1 MPGTRA
7 KKRIGLTFSEVYD
20 YLRSRGLSRN
30 HALGMAQNIE
40 AESNFDPHVVNSIGA
55 TGLFQHLGDRRE
67 KLIRFIQGDLSNWR
81 GQIDFAL
88 QERDIISYLAR
99 EFETPQDATKHF
111 TIHFERPENK
121 RENAEKRAVM
131 LTKRLEKLPG
141 RFKDGGSVAEPKE
154 KGRFVIP
161 GVEGYLNIPM
171 QELREAIGDK
181 RTRDELFDTAPW
193 QPAEPDPEVAL
204 PAPLRSERP
213 SDHPFADDEPAMR
226 RYLRG
231 MGVEGTLQAS
241 KDLAFSLNNTWGVSP
256 DQTAQ
261 VLEIARR
268 NGVSEDVV
276 AGDPEKWASM
286 EEARRIY
293 ARITERNED
302 GSFMFPTAV
311 EFLRNPDK
319 MRVAN
324 DDVDWITAID
334 QGIKA
339 SRREGESYLQT
350 LGRDFA
356 AGTVAFAGAFSNY
369 PGTMAR
375 VTYELYGASMINK
388 VAEVFGKRDVA
399 RDEAPE
405 WLTDN
410 SMTQFFDAWE
420 NQVSAYSAPGGEL
433 FPLVERVSQ
442 GDFFALL
449 GLPREITRGVAYTA
463 PQVVSIVIGGMSMLV
478 GTVFAEEYNAAREEG
493 KVPVLAAT
501 DAALTAG
508 VEYATEKMGTERLVK
523 QIFRG
528 TAKKG
533 VGGIAKEGTIQFIEE
548 FAASV
553 GGSYVDVL
561 TGSEAKDTRTVVLE
575 GVAEGSIGLGTGIG
589 MSSSAQAVGVAAR
602 QVAKLPEAGMVFG
615 QVNDLTKKIIR
626 KNQEQ
631 SAFNTIRE
639 GIGESA
645 LAQRDE
651 DSAKEYVNE
660 NLRQNGLDQNV
671 YVDPAAF
678 VAYQENLSDQQ
689 KKAIWQ
695 YFGISPEAV
704 SAAIEAG
711 ESIPIPKAEAAIA
724 EKKFDIEGVWDQL
737 DESMRF
743 FNEDVNVEEID
754 MAVRNI
760 EKLNEELKKKV
771 MEIQEQFT
779 LPEQLKSVREV
790 LIREQKMP
798 AEEVDVNMMVMM
810 AGFSSIAKRLGIP
823 VNEYVEDVLG
833 FSVEAS
839 KEDVIRG
846 MTEMQPGRTVLTV
859 FKNASRDTFMHE
871 VGHVFQNE
879 IGRILDSGVELD
891 EDFRSSMEEM
901 RKKDPEEFV
910 NLFTAYLSEGQAP
923 SIKLVEPFR
932 MFRKYIQQVYR
943 TVGESLGVEL
953 SDDARRFFDLLLA
966 SQTDIDSAGQFYAQ
980 LEELEEKFTE
990 EVEGEETEVG
1000 SEAAKDTNDKKKEAV
1015 HTAEEK
1021 QIKQYLRAYFDNVK
1035 DKSAIKAETTN
1046 LVNDLP
1052 EYKAIK
1058 TVREAGGFR
1067 MQDVTDFISVEDA
1080 TELKEDK
1087 KGLFSKAKNPKKYIT
1102 PIDAAFQ
1109 AGFNSV
1115 EEMFD
1120 AIRLA
1125 PPKKDKINELFE
1137 KELNRIE
1144 ESVKSRVL
1152 HTKDGTSATPAD
1164 EAMHDEKFIAGM
1176 LAEAA
1181 YMAEMAERK
1190 QMALD
1195 RKIVA
1200 QALNTWAK
1208 RFILRLPLKTAA
1220 RVKHMLIKESTAA
1233 KRAIHAMERD
1243 KWDEAYTY
1251 QEDRLRWFYA
1261 AKQGIDA
1268 RKFLDKMRRRYS
1280 VGAVLSKLTPGK
1292 GRTGVENQY
1301 ADIVIALM
1309 NEFNVGSKIKRDGT
1323 VVRPE
1328 AFEGKKAWQEV
1339 VRDIDES
1346 VLEYLPDWIVKG
1358 EKPEW
1363 FISWEDLTYEQVQEL
1378 DGALQ
1383 SLITFGSDK
1392 LYSMNE
1398 ADWKSFSNW
1407 KDRSI
1412 ESMRGLKEKKVSDP
1426 ATWWGQLQRKMAR
1439 AAVSFTKF
1447 EFLFDRLDGY
1457 VTGKGKGFGPLR
1469 SFFNSLIAAEDQSH
1483 TIKHEVIE
1491 AAAPAKAVLADAMQ
1505 RLERDYGVEGR
1516 KLIAGRRYKSVE
1528 IPGLPVPEVLKKKKG
1543 YQSFTA
1549 DMLVFMA
1556 YNLGNAGNREVLKSG
1571 YNFTEA
1577 QCDLILSLFTKKE
1590 LEAFQAVGDA
1600 TELLFKYSDK
1610 THFALSNRRMAKVE
1624 PEPMEVLSADGQ
1636 MVNLRGWYYP
1646 LKYDNVL
1653 SGRHFTEEEMAR
1665 QELNA
1670 VMYRTTPEAGH
1681 TKARKAGVSMAPELS
1696 ESVWVQHVERAAKYA
1711 SHSLVLRDAARLFG
1725 NSDWQEQLDVT
1736 LGAEESRLVRK
1747 EIRKW
1752 ISDQTLPYVPKMRD
1766 DMFQRALISQHRLG
1780 VSVILGFNLGVALN
1794 QRLGILNAMSVLGQ
1808 DGKGSWRYL
1817 NRARKKV
1824 AFHEHLFGRST
1835 DKTYKELLKVS
1846 AQLRI
1851 REDHLNKILLDM
1863 KQDMV
1868 PTGRHKGTKFF
1879 GRRITIKDVQ
1889 EFGFEIL
1896 KSQDRSIIMPIY
1908 LASVEKFMEIN
1919 TEIRNPDVRLKKA
1932 YEYADSII
1940 RAHQPG
1946 SALAEM
1952 NPLER
1957 KDSMMKLWTAF
1968 MSFQFT
1974 FGGRLLSMAE
1984 AWRSGAVTAKQM
1996 GRFFAYE
2003 VLAASFAYNIF
2014 RFSVT
2019 MEWPEDWQEW
2029 LQELFVWGPINQ
2041 AVAWVPFARNIP
2053 FALEREGPDIAKNIF
2068 LFPAAKNITT
2078 QIEGVRTMY
2087 KFVTGEEEF
2096 EALLYALAK
2105 SVEAGT
2111 GIPFVRFVESTKK
2124 SYNNLSENLE

>member
-1 MPGTRA
+1 MPRTRA
-7 KKRIGLTFSEVYD
+7 KKRTGPTFSEVYD

-30 HALGMAQNIE
+30 HALGMAQNAE
-40 AESNFDPHVVNSIGA
+40 AESGLDPQIVNSIGA
-55 TGLFQHLGDRRE
+55 AGLFQHLGSRKE
-67 KLIRFIQGDLSNWR
+67 KLMKFIGYDLSNWK
-81 GQIDFAL
+81 GQVDFAL
-88 QERDIISYLAR
+88 QEKDIISYLSR
-99 EFETPQDATKHF
+99 DFESPQEATKHF
-111 TIHFERPENK
+111 TVHFERPENK
-121 RENAEKRAVM
+121 HEHAEKRAAM

-141 RFKDGGSVAEPKE
+141 QFKEGKTVAEPSETGK
-154 KGRFVIP
+154 FVLP
-161 GVEGYLNIPM
+161 GIEGYLNVPLE
-171 QELREAIGDK
+171 ELREAIGDK
-181 RTRDELFDTAPW
+181 RTRDELFETVPW
-193 QPAEPDPEVAL
+193 QPAEPDAEVAIPRALL
-204 PAPLRSERP
+204 PERS
-213 SDHPFADDEPAMR
+213 SDHPFAADEPAMR
-226 RYLRG
+226 EYLRR

-241 KDLAFSLNNTWGVSP
+241 KDLAFSLNNTWGISP

-261 VLEIARR
+261 VLDIARR

-286 EEARRIY
+286 EQARKIY
-293 ARITERNED
+293 TRLTERKED

-324 DDVDWITAID
+324 DDVDWVTAID

-339 SRREGESYLQT
+339 SRREGEGYLQT
-350 LGRDFA
+350 LGRDFV
-356 AGTVAFAGAFSNY
+356 AGTAGFARNIVNY

-375 VTYELYGASMINK
+375 LEYELYGSDAINAVAS
-388 VAEVFGKRDVA
+388 VFGKKDFA
-399 RDEAPE
+399 SDEAPE
-405 WLTDN
+405 WFTDN
-410 SMTQFFDAWE
+410 GMTQLFDGWQ
-420 NQVSAYSAPGGEL
+420 NSVSSYSDPAGGLVSQIERISQGEL
-433 FPLVERVSQ
+433 F
-442 GDFFALL
+442 ALT
-449 GLPREITRGVAYTA
+449 GLPREITRGVAYNA
-463 PQVVSIVIGGMSMLV
+463 PQVISMILAGMPILV
-478 GTVFAEEYNAAREEG
+478 ASVFSEEYNTAREEG
-493 KVPVLAAT
+493 KIPILSAT
-501 DAALTAG
+501 DAALTAA
-508 VEYATEKMGTERLVK
+508 VEYVTEKMGTERLIK
-523 QIFRG
+523 QIFQG
-528 TAKKG
+528 TAETGVKG
-533 VGGIAKEGTIQFIEE
+533 VVKHGATQFIEE
-548 FAASV
+548 FAASI
-553 GGSYVDVL
+553 GGSYVDIL
-561 TGSEAKDTRTVVLE
+561 TGSEDKGGKAIQAT
-575 GVAEGSIGLGTGIG
+575 AEGLIGFGTGVG
-589 MSSSAQAVGVAAR
+589 MSSSAQAVNVAAR
-602 QVAKLPEAGMVFG
+602 QASNLSEAGTVFSK
-615 QVNDLTKKIIR
+615 VKDLTNKVIR

-639 GIGESA
+639 GMGESA
-645 LAQRDE
+645 LVQRDE
-651 DSAKEYVNE
+651 ESAKEYINE
-660 NLRQNGLDQNV
+660 NLRENGLDQNV
-671 YVDPAAF
+671 YVDAAAL
-678 VAYQENLSDQQ
+678 VAYQENLDENQ
-689 KKAIWQ
+689 KKAIWK

-704 SAAIEAG
+704 SAAAEAG

-724 EKKFDIEGVWDQL
+724 EKKFDIEGIWDQL
-737 DESMRF
+737 DEAMRF
-743 FNEDVNVEEID
+743 FNEDATGEEFD
-754 MAVRNI
+754 MAVQEIQRINGELQ
-760 EKLNEELKKKV
+760 EKIA
-771 MEIQEQFT
+771 EIQEQFT
-779 LPEQLKSVREV
+779 LPEQLKAVRET
-790 LIREQKMP
+790 LIKEQKMP
-798 AEEVDVNMMVMM
+798 AEEVDANMMVMM
-810 AGFSSIAKRLGIP
+810 AGFSSIAKRLDIP
-823 VNEYVEDVLG
+823 VNEYVENVLG
-833 FSVEAS
+833 FSVRTS
-839 KEDVIRG
+839 KEDAVRG
-846 MTEMQPGRTVLTV
+846 MTEMQPGQTVLTL
-859 FKNASRDTFMHE
+859 FRNASRDTFMHE

-891 EDFRSSMEEM
+891 EDFKSSMEEM

-923 SIKLVEPFR
+923 SIKLIEPFR

-943 TVGESLGVEL
+943 TVGEGLGVEL

-990 EVEGEETEVG
+990 EVEGEETEVVN
-1000 SEAAKDTNDKKKEAV
+1000 EVAKEVNGKKKEAV

-1021 QIKQYLRAYFDNVK
+1021 QIKQYMKAYFDNVK
-1035 DKSAIKAETTN
+1035 DKSDIKAEITG

-1052 EYKAIK
+1052 EYQAIK
-1058 TVREAGGFR
+1058 IVKDAGGFR
-1067 MQDVTDFISVEDA
+1067 MQDVVDFVSAEDA
-1080 TELKEDK
+1080 AEIREEK
-1087 KGLFSKAKNPKKYIT
+1087 KGFFSKAKNPKKYIT
-1102 PIDAAFQ
+1102 PISAASQ
-1109 AGFNSV
+1109 AGFKSV

-1144 ESVKSRVL
+1144 ESIRSRVF

-1164 EAMHDEKFIAGM
+1164 ESMHDEKFIAGM
-1176 LAEAA
+1176 LAEAV

-1195 RKIVA
+1195 RKIVV

-1208 RFILRLPLKTAA
+1208 RFILRLSLKTAA

-1233 KRAIHAMERD
+1233 KKAIHAMERD
-1243 KWDEAYTY
+1243 KWDEAYTH
-1251 QEDRLRWFYA
+1251 QENRLRWFYA

-1268 RKFLDKMRRRYS
+1268 RRFLEKMRRRYS
-1280 VGAVLSKLTPGK
+1280 AGAVLSKLTPGK

-1309 NEFNVGSKIKRDGT
+1309 NEYNMGSKVKRDGT

-1358 EKPEW
+1358 EKPER
-1363 FISWEDLTYEQVQEL
+1363 FTSWDDLTYEQAQEL
-1378 DGALQ
+1378 DAALQ

-1398 ADWKSFSNW
+1398 EEWESFSNW
-1407 KDRSI
+1407 KDKSI

-1469 SFFNSLIAAEDQSH
+1469 SFFNSLIAAEDQSQ

-1505 RLERDYGVEGR
+1505 RLEKEYGVEGR
-1516 KLIAGRRYKSVE
+1516 KFIAGRLYRSVE

-1571 YNFTEA
+1571 YNLTES

-1600 TELLFKYSDK
+1600 TELLFKHSDK
-1610 THFALSNRRMAKVE
+1610 THFALSNRHMAKVE
-1624 PEPMEVLSADGQ
+1624 PEPMEVVSADGEA
-1636 MVNLRGWYYP
+1636 VTLRGWYYP

-1725 NSDWQEQLDVT
+1725 NSEWQEQLDNT

-1752 ISDQTLPYVPKMRD
+1752 ISDQTLPYIPKMRD
-1766 DMFQRALISQHRLG
+1766 DTFQRALISQHRLG
-1780 VSVILGFNLGVALN
+1780 VSVILGWNIGVALN

-1808 DGKGSWRYL
+1808 DGKGSWKYL

-1824 AFHEHLFGRST
+1824 AFHEHLYGRST
-1835 DKTYKELLKVS
+1835 DKTYKELLKIS

-1863 KQDMV
+1863 KRDMV
-1868 PTGRHKGTKFF
+1868 PTGRHKGVNFF
-1879 GRRITIKDVQ
+1879 GRRITIQDIQ

-1896 KSQDRSIIMPIY
+1896 KAQDRAIIMPIY

-1957 KDSMMKLWTAF
+1957 KDSMMKLFTAF

-1974 FGGRLLSMAE
+1974 FGGRFLSMAE
-1984 AWRSGAVTAKQM
+1984 AWRSGAVTTKQM

-2003 VLAASFAYNIF
+2003 VFAASFAYNIF

-2019 MEWPEDWQEW
+2019 MDWPEDWQEW
-2029 LQELFVWGPINQ
+2029 LQELFMWGPINQ
-2041 AVAWVPFARNIP
+2041 SVAWIPFVRNAPFA
-2053 FALEREGPDIAKNIF
+2053 FERGEYDFAKNIF
-2068 LFPAAKNITT
+2068 LFPAGKNVAT
-2078 QIEGVRTMY
+2078 QLEAVYSMY
-2087 KFVTGEEEF
+2087 KFATGDEEF
-2096 EALLYALAK
+2096 EALLYSLAK
-2105 SVEAGT
+2105 ATEAGT

-2124 SYNNLSENLE
+2124 SYDSLSENLD

>member
-1 MPGTRA
+1 MPRSRA
-7 KKRIGLTFSEVYD
+7 KERVGPTFSEVYD

-30 HALGMAQNIE
+30 HALGMAQNAE
-40 AESNFDPHVVNSIGA
+40 AESGLDPLVVNSIGA
-55 TGLFQHLGDRRE
+55 TGLFQHLGSRKR
-67 KLIRFIQGDLSNWR
+67 KLMRFVQGDLSNWR

-88 QERDIISYLAR
+88 QEKDITSYLAR
-99 EFETPQDATKHF
+99 DFKSPQDATKHF

-121 RENAEKRAVM
+121 YENAEKRAAV

-141 RFKDGGSVAEPKE
+141 RFKDGNSVAEPKE
-154 KGRFVIP
+154 KGRFILP

-181 RTRDELFDTAPW
+181 RTRDELFETSPW
-193 QPAEPDPEVAL
+193 IPAEPNPEVAL
-204 PAPLRSERP
+204 PTSLRSERS
-213 SDHPFADDEPAMR
+213 SDHPFANDEPAMR
-226 RYLRG
+226 GYLRR

-276 AGDPEKWASM
+276 AEDPEKWASM

-293 ARITERNED
+293 TRITERNDD
-302 GSFMFPTAV
+302 GTFMFPTAV

-339 SRREGESYLQT
+339 SRREGEGYLKT
-350 LGRDFA
+350 LGRDFV
-356 AGTVAFAGAFSNY
+356 AGSAGFTRNIVNY

-375 VTYELYGASMINK
+375 LQYELYGSDMINA
-388 VAEVFGKRDVA
+388 VAGVFGRKDLA
-399 RDEAPE
+399 SDEAPE
-405 WLTDN
+405 WFTDN
-410 SMTQFFDAWE
+410 GMTQLFDGWQ
-420 NQVSAYSAPGGEL
+420 NSVSAYSDPGGG
-433 FPLVERVSQ
+433 LVSQIERISQ
-442 GDFFALL
+442 GDLFALT
-449 GLPREITRGVAYTA
+449 GLPREITRGVAYNA
-463 PQVVSIVIGGMSMLV
+463 PQVISMILTGMPVLV
-478 GTVFAEEYNAAREEG
+478 ASVFSEEYNAAREEG
-493 KVPVLAAT
+493 KIPVLAAT
-501 DAALTAG
+501 DAALTAA
-508 VEYATEKMGTERLVK
+508 VEYVTEKMGTERLIK

-528 TAKKG
+528 TAETGVKG
-533 VGGIAKEGTIQFIEE
+533 VVKHGATQFVEE

-553 GGSYVDVL
+553 GGSYVDIA
-561 TGSEAKDTRTVVLE
+561 TGSEDKGGKAIQAT
-575 GVAEGSIGLGTGIG
+575 AEGLVGFGTGVG
-589 MSSSAQAVGVAAR
+589 MSSSAQAVNVAAR
-602 QVAKLPEAGMVFG
+602 QASNLPEAKLVFNK
-615 QVNDLTKKIIR
+615 VSELTNKVIR

-639 GIGESA
+639 GMGESA

-651 DSAKEYVNE
+651 ESAKEYINE

-671 YVDPAAF
+671 YVDAAAF
-678 VAYQENLSDQQ
+678 VAYQEKLDENQ
-689 KKAIWQ
+689 KKAIWR
-695 YFGISPEAV
+695 YFGISPEVV
-704 SAAIEAG
+704 SAAVEAG
-711 ESIPIPKAEAAIA
+711 EFIPIPKAEAAIV
-724 EKKFDIEGVWDQL
+724 EKKFDIDGVWDQL
-737 DESMRF
+737 DEAMRF
-743 FNEDVNVEEID
+743 FNEDATAEEFD
-754 MAVRNI
+754 MAVRDIQRING
-760 EKLNEELKKKV
+760 ELQERIA
-771 MEIQEQFT
+771 EIREQFI

-790 LIREQKMP
+790 LIKEQKMP
-798 AEEVDVNMMVMM
+798 AEEVDANMMVMM
-810 AGFSSIAKRLGIP
+810 AGFSSTAKRLGIP
-823 VNEYVEDVLG
+823 VNEYVEGILG
-833 FSVEAS
+833 FSVKAS
-839 KEDVIRG
+839 KEDDVRG
-846 MTEMQPGRTVLTV
+846 MTEMQPGQTVLTL
-859 FKNASRDTFMHE
+859 FRNASRDTFMHE

-879 IGRILDSGVELD
+879 VGRVLDSGVELD

-910 NLFTAYLSEGQAP
+910 NLFTTYLSEGQAP

-943 TVGESLGVEL
+943 TVGEGLGVEL

-990 EVEGEETEVG
+990 EVEGEEIEVDN
-1000 SEAAKDTNDKKKEAV
+1000 EAAKDANDKKKEAV
-1015 HTAEEK
+1015 QTAGEK
-1021 QIKQYLRAYFDNVK
+1021 QIKQYLKAYFDNVK
-1035 DKSAIKAETTN
+1035 DKSDIKAETTR

-1052 EYKAIK
+1052 EYQAIK
-1058 TVREAGGFR
+1058 VVKEAGGFR
-1067 MQDVTDFISVEDA
+1067 MGDVVDFISAEDA
-1080 TELKEDK
+1080 AEMKEDK

-1102 PIDAAFQ
+1102 PIDAASQ

-1137 KELNRIE
+1137 KELDRIE
-1144 ESVKSRVL
+1144 EGIRSRVF
-1152 HTKDGTSATPAD
+1152 HIKDGTSATPAD
-1164 EAMHDEKFIAGM
+1164 ESMHDEKFIAGM

-1233 KRAIHAMERD
+1233 KKAIHAMERD

-1280 VGAVLSKLTPGK
+1280 AGAVLSKLTPGK

-1339 VRDIDES
+1339 VRDIDET
-1346 VLEYLPDWIVKG
+1346 VLEYLPDWIVRG
-1358 EKPEW
+1358 ERPEG
-1363 FISWEDLTYEQVQEL
+1363 FTSWEDLTYEQVQEL

-1383 SLITFGSDK
+1383 SLITFGSEQ
-1392 LYSMNE
+1392 LYSKNLAE
-1398 ADWKSFSNW
+1398 WESVSNL

-1412 ESMRGLKEKKVSDP
+1412 ESMKSLKEKKVSDP

-1469 SFFNSLIAAEDQSH
+1469 SVFNSLIAAEDQYH
-1483 TIKHEVIE
+1483 TVMHEVVE
-1491 AAAPAKAVLADAMQ
+1491 SAAPAKAVLADAMQ
-1505 RLERDYGVEGR
+1505 RFEREYGTEGR
-1516 KLIAGRRYKSVE
+1516 KLIAGRLYRSIEV
-1528 IPGLPVPEVLKKKKG
+1528 PGLPVPEVLKKKKG
-1543 YQSFTA
+1543 YQNFTA
-1549 DMLVFMA
+1549 DMLVYIA

-1571 YNFTEA
+1571 YGFTEA
-1577 QCDLILSLFTKKE
+1577 QCDMILSLFTEKE
-1590 LEAFQAVGDA
+1590 LKAFQEVGDA
-1600 TELLFKYSDK
+1600 TEKLFKYSDN
-1610 THFALSNRRMAKVE
+1610 THFALTNRHMSKVE
-1624 PEPMEVLSADGQ
+1624 PEPMEVLSADGKAVQ
-1636 MVNLRGWYYP
+1636 LQGWYYP

-1711 SHSLVLRDAARLFG
+1711 SHSLVLRDIARLFG
-1725 NSDWQEQLDVT
+1725 NSEWQEQLDNT
-1736 LGAEESRLVRK
+1736 LGAEESRLIRK

-1752 ISDQTLPYVPKMRD
+1752 ISDQALPYVPKMRD
-1766 DMFQRALISQHRLG
+1766 NTFQRVLLSQHRLG
-1780 VSVILGFNLGVALN
+1780 VSVILGYNVGVSLI
-1794 QRLGILNAMSVLGQ
+1794 QRLGIFNAMDVLGQ
-1808 DGKGSWRYL
+1808 DGKGSWKYL

-1824 AFHEHLFGRST
+1824 AFHEHMFGRSV
-1835 DKTYKELLKVS
+1835 DKTYRELQKVS
-1846 AQLRI
+1846 PQLRI

-1863 KQDMV
+1863 KRDMT
-1868 PTGRHKGTKFF
+1868 PTGRHKGMNFF
-1879 GRRITIKDVQ
+1879 GRRITIRDVQ

-1908 LASVEKFMEIN
+1908 LASVEKFMEVN
-1919 TEIRNPDVRLKKA
+1919 TEIRDPDVRLKKA

-1957 KDSMMKLWTAF
+1957 EDSMMKLFVGF

-1974 FGGRLLSMAE
+1974 FGGKFVSNIE
-1984 AWRSGAVTAKQM
+1984 AWRSGNMTTKQM
-1996 GRFFAYE
+1996 SRFVVHQLIAPMM
-2003 VLAASFAYNIF
+2003 AYNIF
-2014 RFSVT
+2014 RFAIAS
-2019 MEWPEDWQEW
+2019 EWPEDWQEW
-2029 LQELFVWGPINQ
+2029 LRELFVWGPINQ
-2041 AVAWVPFARNIP
+2041 AVAWVPFVRNIP
-2053 FALEREGPDIAKNIF
+2053 YTIETGIDPSKGIF
-2068 LFPAAKNITT
+2068 LFPAAKNLET
-2078 QIEGVRTMY
+2078 QY
-2087 KFVTGEEEF
+2087 KAVESMFRFATGDEEF
-2096 EALLYALAK
+2096 EALLYSLAK
-2105 SVEAGT
+2105 GAEATT
-2111 GIPFVRFVESTKK
+2111 GIPAVRFVESSKK
-2124 SYNNLSENLE
+2124 LYNNLSENLE